1 MKVEQIYKLTNQ
13 VLQETVGETVV
24 LEQDLSNVVD
34 VGKAVFGATE
44 VDNYVKS
51 LVNHIG
57 KVIFVNR
64 PYHGN
69 APSVLM
75 DGWEFGSVLQKV
87 KAELPEATVNESWN
101 LEAGKSYDPNVFNPP
116 TVSSKFYNSKTTFEI
131 DMSFTEMQ
139 VKESFSSAEQLNGF
153 LSMLTSNVEKSLS
166 IRLDGLIRSTIASM
180 IGDTIFDSFGTE
192 PITGKTSTRVVN
204 LLKLYQDE
212 IDNSLTDPVV
222 ALRNPEFIRYAVMK
236 IIQYKARL
244 SNASRLFNMGGNVR
258 FTSDDRLHLILL
270 SDFKSAADV
279 YLQSDTY
286 HNEFTALPNAET
298 IPFWQGTGTD
308 YNFNS
313 TSSIEVVTGSGH
325 AVKASGI
332 LGVMF
337 DREALGV
344 SNLNRRVTTHY
355 NPRAEFFNNF
365 YKADGSYF
373 TDGDENFVVF
383 VAQ

>member
-1 MKVEQIYKLTNQ
+1 MKVEQIYNLTNQ
-13 VLQETVGETVV
+13 VLKETVGESVI

-34 VGKAVFGATE
+34 VGKAVFGATAI
-44 VDNYVKS
+44 DNYVKS

-64 PYHGN
+64 PYQGS

-75 DGWEFGSVLQKV
+75 DGWEFGSVLQKI
-87 KAELPEATVNESWN
+87 KSELPEATVNESWN

-116 TVSSKFYNSKTTFEI
+116 KVSSKFYNSKVTFEI
-131 DMSFTEMQ
+131 DMSFTERQ

-153 LSMLTSNVEKSLS
+153 LSMITNDVEKALS

-180 IGDTIFDSFGTE
+180 IGDTIYHDFGEE
-192 PITGKTSTRVVN
+192 PLTGKTSARVVN

-212 IDNSLTDPVV
+212 IDSALTNPVI
-222 ALRNPEFIRYAVMK
+222 ALRNPEFIRFATMK
-236 IIQYKARL
+236 ILQYKARL
-244 SNASRLFNMGGNVR
+244 ASDSRLFNMGGNVR
-258 FTSDDRLHLILL
+258 MTAPDRLHLILL
-270 SDFKSAADV
+270 NEFKSAADV

-286 HNEFTALPNAET
+286 HNELTSLPNAE
-298 IPFWQGTGTD
+298 IVPFWQGTGKD
-308 YNFNS
+308 YDFGS
-313 TSSIEVVTGSGH
+313 TSSIEVITGSENT
-325 AVKASGI
+325 VKASGI

-344 SNLNRRVTTHY
+344 SNLNRRVTTYY

-383 VAQ
+383 LVQ